1 MKKLKFIVTAVIAAV
16 ICFQSTVFADSGG
29 DSNIDNGGGNLLDGS
44 AGNFWNLGNDGV
56 RITVVDSETGAV
68 KSASVDYSNA
78 NVGDIAFHFGK
89 KCKSE
94 YVGGASLSASS
105 SQYVYKTPAQPL
117 PTIISDGESLF
128 ADIEQIRSYFT
139 DEQVV
144 REISSHVGI
153 AYNKLTNGDYKLMLE
168 PIMYITYKGVRT
180 AMTATEAALYNIQTS
195 GELCR
200 KFAPLSHKNLPLAM
214 FLENDDLGYRAW
226 SGSTTSQVTDSD
238 IINFLGV
245 GIVSFKE
252 KEKIEVEGSDYEYR
266 TDTDVYTS
274 ITVSGSEHN
283 PDNPVTVRF
292 YIKNKC
298 YTVGNVVFPEGSS
311 QLVWVKWHT
320 PKTKQTVKIHIVVE
334 GDASASMTDITANIV
349 DLDENPPPDPT
360 ADDRNDGFRA
370 VSVPSK
376 PQRTSASW
384 SVWRAVW
391 IPNWVWVS
399 DWQWISDWEWVD
411 DDNGGYWED
420 YGYWHDCGEWEDQ
433 GEWEFNSDFYSVSM
447 AAAMSIKPDD
457 KNPTAVGKT
466 MKSGYGI
473 NEKVIASVSGFGECT
488 SVQNAVAYF
497 PEFHYQTYWRL
508 LESTSNGMLEFKK
521 NKYSTYNNRTHF
533 VPIWFP
539 DGSYKVYTWALDCW
553 TPAGMLSMNI
563 TDSVT
568 IKDNLFSDWHVAPT
582 Y

>member
-1 MKKLKFIVTAVIAAV
+1 MKKIKFIVTAVIAAV
-16 ICFQSTVFADSGG
+16 ICFQSMVFADSGG

-44 AGNFWNLGNDGV
+44 AGNFWNPGNDGV
-56 RITVVDSETGAV
+56 RITVVDSETGAI

-105 SQYVYKTPAQPL
+105 SQYVYKTPVQPL

-144 REISSHVGI
+144 REVSSHVGI
-153 AYNKLTNGDYKLMLE
+153 AYDKLTNGDYKLMLE

-180 AMTATEAALYNIQTS
+180 AMTATEAALYNIQTD

-214 FLENDDLGYRAW
+214 FLEDDDLGYRAW
-226 SGSTTSQVTDSD
+226 SGSTNSQVTDSD

-252 KEKIEVEGSDYEYR
+252 KEEIEIEGSDYEYR

-274 ITVSGSEHN
+274 ITVSGSEHT

-320 PKTKQTVKIHIVVE
+320 PKTKQTVRIRVVVE
-334 GDASASMTDITANIV
+334 GDADANMTEITANIV

-370 VSVPSK
+370 VSVPHK

-384 SVWRAVW
+384 SVCKAKWIPDWVW
-391 IPNWVWVS
+391 ISN
-399 DWQWISDWEWVD
+399 WQWHTIEYFDGTTGGYWQD
-411 DDNGGYWED
+411 HGYWED
-420 YGYWHDCGEWEDQ
+420 H

-447 AAAMSIKPDD
+447 SALMSIKPDD
-457 KNPTAVGKT
+457 KNPTSIGKT

-473 NEKVIASVSGFGECT
+473 NEKVTASVYGNGEHT
-488 SVQNAVAYF
+488 SLQNAVAYF
-497 PEFHYQTYWRL
+497 PEFCYKTYWRL
-508 LESTSNGMLEFKK
+508 LESTSSNVLEYKK
-521 NKYSTYNNRTHF
+521 NVYSTYNNRVHF
-533 VPIWFP
+533 LPIWYP
-539 DGSYKVYTWALDCW
+539 DGNYEVYTWAMDCW
-553 TPAGMLSMNI
+553 CPAGMLSVNL

-568 IKDNLFSDWHVAPT
+568 IKGNLYSDWHVAPT